1 MNVKA
6 EFFQGELNLLLGP
19 TPQRHI
25 REILSGKMDG
35 RFLPQMALI
44 SRMKKESLR
53 TQSASFQSVNQRN
66 QWFTFLVSHSKQL
79 RNIKPP
85 EDGDE
90 CDAGEDGARSCAT
103 PLIKEKTTF
112 L

>member
-1 MNVKA
+1 VSEGWLEWLKIFTTDCTDFTDGEKN
-6 EFFQGELNLLLGP
+6 FQG
-19 TPQRHI
+19 
-25 REILSGKMDG
+25 
-35 RFLPQMALI
+35 
-44 SRMKKESLR
+44 